1 MNALKASLRTLVAL
15 ITLLFCLSGSW
26 GSAQVS
32 EEKVMQL
39 RKAAEQ
45 GDAELQCNL
54 TLAYIRGN
62 GVPQDYAEAVKWY
75 RLVAEQGDVDAIFK
89 LGSSYYN
96 GKGVPRDD
104 VLAYM
109 WLNIAAV
116 SGIENSKTDMANLS
130 KRMTPEQIAE
140 AQKLSREWKPKM
152 Q

>member
-1 MNALKASLRTLVAL
+1 
-15 ITLLFCLSGSW
+15 
-26 GSAQVS
+26 
-32 EEKVMQL
+32 MQL
-39 RKAAEQ
+39 RKASEQ

-54 TLAYIRGN
+54 TLDHIRGN

-75 RLVAEQGDVDAIFK
+75 RLVAEQGDADAIFK

-96 GKGVPRDD
+96 GIGVPRDD

-116 SGIENSKTDMANLS
+116 SGIENSKTYMANLS